1 MVGEA
6 VFADSVPFPSPS
18 SLFADVSGWVSTV
31 VVVVSFSFLFSFFFS
46 EVLLDSALDAE
57 AVVVVGLLAST
68 SVVEESTT
76 GCVRVLSTLPSI
88 RESAITML
96 DSVG

>member
-1 MVGEA
+1 M
-6 VFADSVPFPSPS
+6 FADSVPFPSSS
-18 SLFADVSGWVSTV
+18 SLFAEISSWLSTAV
-31 VVVVSFSFLFSFFFS
+31 AVVSFSFLFSIFFG
-46 EVLLDSALDAE
+46 EVLLSSALDAV

-88 RESAITML
+88 RESAITKL
-96 DSVG
+96 DSVR